1 MVTLSGK
8 AMYVGYLKGCTI
20 YADLNG
26 DLEHSEGEP
35 KSTTGEYGGWSL
47 TVPEAAQARAEV
59 IVPASPDC
67 IDRNTNLSLSVPLQ
81 AAAGCE
87 ILSVLSSLKH
97 RLVKTYVAQN
107 TSEEANATV
116 EADRA
121 IVAGLGLMDEP
132 DFNACTFDHI
142 EQLWGAQF
150 GAGRRLEDANEVT
163 AAGLGL
169 ILQLVTM
176 VHGIASVTGFE
187 SAKAYEASVNAAL
200 GSVATQ
206 LVEHEMANGTASAG
220 DPVDIDTMALVIM
233 AEAAA
238 NVTLG
243 GSLATALANSTAAT
257 ADYVA
262 NAATTSVATASDSF
276 DALTTIATVGAV
288 GQTDSPAVGTL
299 LKEARAAG
307 FSDFSL
313 FSSVTNLLASL
324 SAASTPEALQERA
337 AAVTVPA
344 PEQAPSPAPPP
355 SPPSPPPAPAS
366 PPTSPTDIGI
376 IGSNAGNSMNG
387 SLWALLVLL
396 LPLLCLGYVCFRY
409 PTNVGMWFK
418 YRFSHSN
425 PIVIFFYVPTE
436 AREEMRRRMP

>member
-8 AMYVGYLKGCTI
+8 AMYVGYLNGCTI

-35 KSTTGEYGGWSL
+35 KSTTGKYGGWSL
-47 TVPEAAQARAEV
+47 TVPEAAQARANV

-67 IDRNTNLSLSVPLQ
+67 IDRNTNLSLSVPVQ
-81 AAAGCE
+81 AAVGCE
-87 ILSVLSSLKH
+87 VLSMLSSLKY
-97 RLVKTYVAQN
+97 RLVKAYIAQN
-107 TSEEANATV
+107 TSEAEATV

-121 IVAGLGLMDEP
+121 IVVGLRLTNEP

-142 EQLWGAQF
+142 EQLWGTQF
-150 GAGRRLEDANEVT
+150 GAGRRLEDTDEVT
-163 AAGLGL
+163 AAGLRL
-169 ILQLVTM
+169 ILQLVSM
-176 VHGIASVTGFE
+176 VHGVASVTGFE
-187 SAKAYEASVNAAL
+187 SAKAYETSVNAAL

-206 LVEHEMANGTASAG
+206 LVEHAEMANGTASAG

-243 GSLATALANSTAAT
+243 GSLATVLANSTAAT

-276 DALTTIATVGAV
+276 DVLTTIATVGVV
-288 GQTDSPAVGTL
+288 GQTDSPAVGKL

-313 FSSVTNLLASL
+313 FSSVTNLSVSL
-324 SAASTPEALQERA
+324 FAASTPEALKEKA

-366 PPTSPTDIGI
+366 PPTSPTDIGTL
-376 IGSNAGNSMNG
+376 GSNVENSMNG
-387 SLWALLVLL
+387 SAWALLVLL
-396 LPLLCLGYVCFRY
+396 LPLLCLGYVRFRY
-409 PTNVGMWFK
+409 PSNVGLWFK